1 MSTEAVR
8 PVRAPSGHR
17 GVGRGVPEGL
27 VVWSARFAALG
38 GAAGLL
44 GLWWADTSSVV
55 GLSGWLTGAG
65 RLTGLLAGYLCALV
79 VLLMSRVPWL
89 DATVGPDRLA
99 RWHAWLGR
107 WTITLITAHA
117 VLIIEGYALTGRVSP
132 LSEAGQVVLHYP
144 DMLKALAALV
154 IFLVTA
160 VVSAR
165 AARARLS
172 HETWYYLHLATYAA
186 VFLAFGHQLSTGADF
201 AGDFAAQACW
211 YALYGVVAGLVCW
224 FRVVEPVR
232 LSRRHRLR
240 VAGVRAEGPGVVSVL
255 ITGRRLEELHVRP
268 GQFMR
273 WRFLVPGMWWTAS
286 PYSLSAPAD
295 GSVLRIT
302 VKAAGNHSARL
313 TRLRPGTRVWAEGP
327 YGALTGDRARG
338 TRTLLLAGGVGIT
351 PLRTLFETLPGDPV
365 LVYWARRPEDLVL
378 RGELEALAAERGA
391 RLHLSVSEPAAYRI
405 PLDTRTLQALVP
417 DVARRDCYVCGP
429 PGMTEAA
436 HAALRAAGVPAR
448 RIHSESFSL

>member
-1 MSTEAVR
+1 MSTQVIR
-8 PVRAPSGHR
+8 PVRAPNGPGR
-17 GVGRGVPEGL
+17 AGRGMSESLAVGA
-27 VVWSARFAALG
+27 VRCAALG
-38 GAAGLL
+38 GAAALL

-55 GLSGWLTGAG
+55 GASGWLTGAG

-79 VLLMSRVPWL
+79 VLLMSRVPLL

-107 WTITLITAHA
+107 WTITLITAHV

-132 LSEAGQVVLHYP
+132 VREAGQVVLHYP

-165 AARARLS
+165 AARTRLS
-172 HETWYYLHLATYAA
+172 HETWYHLHLATYAA
-186 VFLAFGHQLSTGADF
+186 VFLAFGHQLATGADF
-201 AGDFAAQACW
+201 AGNTVAQACW
-211 YALYGVVAGLVCW
+211 YALYGGVAGLVCW
-224 FRVVEPVR
+224 FRVLKPVR

-255 ITGRRLEELHVRP
+255 ITGRHLEELRIRP

-273 WRFLVPGMWWTAS
+273 WRFMVPGMWWTAS

-295 GSVLRIT
+295 GRGLRIT
-302 VKAAGNHSARL
+302 VKAAGDHSARL

-327 YGALTGDRARG
+327 YGALTGDRSRG
-338 TRTLLLAGGVGIT
+338 TRSLLLAGGVGIT

-378 RGELEALAAERGA
+378 RGELEELAAARGT
-391 RLHLSVSEPAAYRI
+391 RLHLSVSEPAGYRI
-405 PLDTRTLQALVP
+405 PLDARTLQALVP
-417 DVARRDCYVCGP
+417 DVADRDCYVCGP

-436 HAALRAAGVPAR
+436 LTALRTAGVPAR
-448 RIHSESFSL
+448 RVHSESFSL